1 MINENLL
8 LSLISVLLLIIAYFL
23 RNLLIKFDAMNTT
36 IQDLVIKTSV
46 QSSSCTLTHKN
57 INERFEHIE
66 KKLNI

>member
-23 RNLLIKFDAMNTT
+23 RNLLIKFDAMNST

-46 QSSSCTLTHKN
+46 QSSSCTLIHKN
-57 INERFEHIE
+57 NNERFEHIE